1 MCNNRLIILFVLF
14 FFIVTGIKAQQS
26 FNYPFRH
33 ITQQDGLLHK
43 EVHSIA
49 QDDKGFI
56 WIASTNGL
64 QRYDGVNFI
73 NYTASL
79 INPAEGLIPD
89 LNMYA
94 DKKNKLLWVY
104 GNYIYKKKE
113 FSKNQFTL
121 YNPGKLLKDSAAS
134 FIHYQEIKSNHW
146 LLGQNAAYYFDSTS
160 KKYILYC
167 QNFLST
173 NTNYTSLIATDSS
186 NNNTWI
192 ANYTQLL
199 LFDKKN
205 NKVWSSLKN
214 PEHHPLLQSVFN
226 GKRLNSVRLVMV
238 DHRQNIWVTTWN
250 DKLYRYDNY
259 SKKVS
264 TYSLAAIKA
273 QEANKKITTGGL
285 IVTYILED
293 DNHIIWVATENAGL
307 LRYNSD
313 KDNFDNCIA
322 QEKNSN
328 GIQYNYK
335 INRLFQDREQNIWI
349 GTDKGISIF
358 NPYRQYFKSARHQE
372 NNLLSISKSEIQSC
386 VQTTNGDIFIGTYG
400 GGVGVY
406 DKNLNF
412 KKNIRFTGNPDKNKI
427 WSFIQADDNTI
438 WIGCQHGYLLINNT
452 VTGATNSLHPPEME
466 GSTIRCMEKDNKG
479 NIWFGLQ
486 NGKITKWDR
495 KLDKFFSYYT
505 GKQDII
511 KSTSGVLNILI
522 DRAQHCWVSTE
533 AGFKKFDLEKR
544 IYTKTWLPDKNNP
557 TGISGKTIQGIE
569 EYNDSTLIIG
579 TIYGG
584 LNFFNKRTENFSHI
598 SIADGLPSN
607 SIYAIKKDTAG
618 YIWFITDYQLYKFN
632 PVEIKIIPYS
642 MEPGVINSSFKSN
655 KFYQL
660 QDGQWLI
667 FTTTE
672 VISFLPR
679 RTEYLDNRQTKI
691 EITGFKVFDKPLFID
706 SFLFENN
713 PVRLSYKENFF
724 TVEFAAL
731 NFSSL
736 QQTNYYYRLRGTDD
750 DWVNG
755 GLKRFANYTDLQP
768 GEYIF
773 EVKAEN
779 GASTG
784 DITSFKIII
793 APPFWKTTWFKLVCL
808 VLIAGITYVIS
819 KWRINWI
826 HKEEKTKILFNTQMA
841 EMEMKALRSQMNPH
855 FMFNCINSIDAFIHS
870 NDKYNAT
877 LYLNKFAKLLRNI
890 LDSSKQNT
898 VTFSKDIDTL
908 KLYVQ
913 LEELRHEN
921 KFKTSIIMED
931 ELLNSDYKVPP
942 LIIQPFIEN
951 AILHGLKN
959 REDNNGL
966 LQIEV
971 KRAGDKIEYSI
982 MDNGIGRKA
991 AAHIA
996 HNKESSYGMQMSY
1009 DRIRLFNKEQEAS
1022 VQVIDLYDDSNA
1034 TGTLI
1039 KVQLKIV

>member
-1 MCNNRLIILFVLF
+1 MCNNHLSILFVLF

-33 ITQQDGLLHK
+33 ITQQDGLLHN
-43 EVHSIA
+43 EVYSIA
-49 QDDKGFI
+49 QDGKGFI

-73 NYTASL
+73 NYTGSL
-79 INPAEGLIPD
+79 IKPDEGLIPD

-94 DKKNKLLWVY
+94 DKKKKLLWVY
-104 GNYIYKKKE
+104 GNYIFKKKE

-121 YNPGKLLKDSAAS
+121 YSPEKLLKDSAAS
-134 FIHYQEIKSNHW
+134 FTRYREKNNTQW
-146 LLGQNAAYYFDSTS
+146 LLGQNAAYYFDRIGN
-160 KKYILYC
+160 KYALYC
-167 QNFLST
+167 QNFLSE
-173 NTNYTSLIATDSS
+173 NTNHTSLIATDSS
-186 NNNTWI
+186 NKNTWI

-205 NKVWSSLKN
+205 KKVWSSLNN
-214 PEHHPLLQSVFN
+214 PGHHPLLQSVFN
-226 GKRLNSVRLVMV
+226 GKKLNSVRLVMI
-238 DHRQNIWVTTWN
+238 DHRQNIWVTTWH
-250 DKLYRYDNY
+250 DKLYRYDNNT
-259 SKKVS
+259 KKVS

-273 QEANKKITTGGL
+273 QESDKKITIPGL
-285 IVTYILED
+285 IATYILED
-293 DNHIIWVATENAGL
+293 DNHTIWVATENAGL
-307 LRYNSD
+307 LKYNRE
-313 KDNFDNCIA
+313 KDNFDYCIA
-322 QEKNSN
+322 EEKNSN

-335 INRLFQDREQNIWI
+335 INRLFQDKEQNIWAS
-349 GTDKGISIF
+349 TDKGISIF
-358 NPYRQYFKSARHQE
+358 NPYRQYFKSVRHLE
-372 NNLLSISKSEIQSC
+372 NNLLSISKSEIQNC

-412 KKNIRFTGNPDKNKI
+412 KKNIRFTGNPDKNKV
-427 WSFIQADDNTI
+427 WSFMQVDDKI
-438 WIGCQHGYLLINNT
+438 LWIGCQHGYLLLYNII
-452 VTGATNSLHPPEME
+452 TGATQTLHPAEME
-466 GSTIRCMEKDNKG
+466 HTTIRCMEKDNKG
-479 NIWFGLQ
+479 NILFGLHG
-486 NGKITKWDR
+486 GKIVKWDR
-495 KLDKFFSYYT
+495 QQQKFFACRDSV
-505 GKQDII
+505 K
-511 KSTSGVLNILI
+511 KMNPVVNIFI
-522 DRAQHCWVSTE
+522 DKAEHCWVSTLE
-533 AGFKKFDLEKR
+533 GFKEFDPEKLVY
-544 IYTKTWLPDKNNP
+544 INTWLPEKSNANSISSKNC
-557 TGISGKTIQGIE
+557 QGIE
-569 EYNDSTLIIG
+569 EYNDSTLLIG
-579 TIYGG
+579 TIHGG
-584 LNFFNKRTENFSHI
+584 LNFFNKRTKAFSHLTT
-598 SIADGLPSN
+598 ADGLPSN
-607 SIYAIKKDTAG
+607 TIYAIKKDTAG
-618 YIWFITDYQLYKFN
+618 YIWFTTDYGLYKFN
-632 PVEIKIIPYS
+632 PAYKIFIPYS
-642 MEPGVINSSFKSN
+642 IDAGLINSSFTAN
-655 KFYQL
+655 NFYHA
-660 QDGQWLI
+660 QDGQWLT
-667 FTTTE
+667 FSSTE
-672 VISFLPR
+672 AISFFPYKDSLA
-679 RTEYLDNRQTKI
+679 DNPNLKI
-691 EITGFKVFDKPLFID
+691 EITGFKLFEKALFID
-706 SFLFENN
+706 SLLNENK

-731 NFSSL
+731 NFSGL
-736 QQTNYYYRLRGTDD
+736 HQTNYYHRLRGTDG

-784 DITSFKIII
+784 DITSFRIII
-793 APPFWKTTWFKLVCL
+793 APPFWKTTWFKMVCFM
-808 VLIAGITYVIS
+808 LIAGITFVIS
-819 KWRINWI
+819 KWRVNRIR
-826 HKEEKTKILFNTQMA
+826 KEEKTKMLFNTQMA

-855 FMFNCINSIDAFIHS
+855 FMFNCINSIDAFIYS

-898 VTFSKDIDTL
+898 VTFSKDIETL

-921 KFKTSIIMED
+921 KFKSSIIIED

-971 KRAGDKIEYSI
+971 KKAGDKIEYSI
-982 MDNGIGRKA
+982 TDNGIGRKA
-991 AAHIA
+991 AAQIA
-996 HNKESSYGMQMSY
+996 QNKESSYGMQMSY

-1022 VQVIDLYDDSNA
+1022 VQVVDLYDDSNA

-1039 KVQLKIV
+1039 KVELKII